1 MITSTFHE
9 TGFSAL
15 LFLQNSGSTG
25 SAHWAQGYDPTHHW
39 WLSTAWAA
47 LPLLVL
53 LTTIVGFKL
62 KAHRAALLA
71 LATAFAI
78 AVFVFH
84 MPVILASLAAAYG
97 AGYGLFP
104 IFWIIFPVI
113 FMYHLTVKAGRFVLL
128 QQCMTDIT
136 EDSRLQL
143 LLIAFCLGAFFEG
156 AAGFGTPVAVC
167 GTILLGLGF
176 KPVQA
181 AGLALLANTAPVAFG
196 GLGIPIIA
204 LHGVT
209 GLDTLVLTRVVAVLL
224 TPFCILVPFWLIWA
238 YAGFKAM
245 LEVWPAIFVA
255 GVTFAFTQL
264 MIARLHGPWLVDI
277 IASVVTITAL
287 VLFLRVWKPKR
298 ILNAKLEDVTHL
310 SRGVNAGRASVV
322 FRAALP
328 WIILTMFVTL
338 WGAPKYGA
346 WVDGL
351 STIRLHV
358 PGLDRVVSRM
368 PPAVPKAAAEP
379 AVFVFN
385 WISATGR
392 RHFSRCSA
400 RRLRHGS
407 PRPSGGCHVDGNR
420 QGHAVYDGHHRRA
433 HGSWIRD
440 ALLRNGRDPRA
451 GLCAHWPALS
461 IFRNVDWVAWHG
473 VDRVRYLVQRSLRKP
488 SEAHRPAV
496 EHFAVHHGGGQFRR
510 WRDGQNGRS
519 AERGRRQHCHR
530 HLWQGREHPSLRLA
544 AQSGARVPDGLA
556 RFFLYLL
563 SGTYKVPFELIRF
576 IFAAGRDAAVLAGPD
591 RVLTTFFPDPTSCC
605 STTCVTSC
613 TVSSR
618 CLRIAERAA
627 LGFRAAIAR

>member
-385 WISATGR
+385 WISATGSGIFLAALLAAFAMGLR
-392 RHFSRCSA
+392 GRQVGATLMETVKATRFTMVTIAALMGLGFVTRFCGMDATLGLAFA
-400 RRLRHGS
+400 RTGLLYPFFGTLIGWLGTASTGS
-407 PRPSGGCHVDGNR
+407 DTSSNVLFGSLQKLTAQQLNISPYIMAAANSGGGVMGKMVAP
-420 QGHAVYDGHHRRA
+420 QSVVVASTATGIYGKE
-433 HGSWIRD
+433 GSILRFVLLHSL
-440 ALLRNGRDPRA
+440 ALACLM
-451 GLCAHWPALS
+451 GLLVSFFIYCPALT
-461 IFRNVDWVAWHG
+461 
-473 VDRVRYLVQRSLRKP
+473 K
-488 SEAHRPAV
+488 
-496 EHFAVHHGGGQFRR
+496 
-510 WRDGQNGRS
+510 
-519 AERGRRQHCHR
+519 
-530 HLWQGREHPSLRLA
+530 
-544 AQSGARVPDGLA
+544 
-556 RFFLYLL
+556 FLLN
-563 SGTYKVPFELIRF
+563 
-576 IFAAGRDAAVLAGPD
+576 
-591 RVLTTFFPDPTSCC
+591 
-605 STTCVTSC
+605 
-613 TVSSR
+613 
-618 CLRIAERAA
+618 
-627 LGFRAAIAR
+627 

>member
-25 SAHWAQGYDPTHHW
+25 SAHWAQGYDPTHRW

-385 WISATGR
+385 WISATGSGIFLAALLAAFAMGLR
-392 RHFSRCSA
+392 GRQVGATLMETVKATRFTMVTIAALMGLGFVTRFCGMDATLGLAFA
-400 RRLRHGS
+400 RTGLLYPFFGTLIGWLGTASTGS
-407 PRPSGGCHVDGNR
+407 DTSSNVLFGSLQKLTAQQLNISPYIMAAANSGGGVMGKMVAP
-420 QGHAVYDGHHRRA
+420 QSVVVASTATGIYGKE
-433 HGSWIRD
+433 GSILRFVLLHSL
-440 ALLRNGRDPRA
+440 ALACLM
-451 GLCAHWPALS
+451 GLLVSFFIYCPALT
-461 IFRNVDWVAWHG
+461 
-473 VDRVRYLVQRSLRKP
+473 K
-488 SEAHRPAV
+488 
-496 EHFAVHHGGGQFRR
+496 
-510 WRDGQNGRS
+510 
-519 AERGRRQHCHR
+519 
-530 HLWQGREHPSLRLA
+530 
-544 AQSGARVPDGLA
+544 
-556 RFFLYLL
+556 FLLN
-563 SGTYKVPFELIRF
+563 
-576 IFAAGRDAAVLAGPD
+576 
-591 RVLTTFFPDPTSCC
+591 
-605 STTCVTSC
+605 
-613 TVSSR
+613 
-618 CLRIAERAA
+618 
-627 LGFRAAIAR
+627 

>member
-1 MITSTFHE
+1 MMTSTFHG
-9 TGFSAL
+9 TSLPTSF
-15 LFLQNSGSTG
+15 FLQSSVPAKT
-25 SAHWAQGYDPTHHW
+25 AHWAQGYDPTHHW

-53 LTTIVGFKL
+53 LTTIVGLKL

-71 LATAFAI
+71 LATAFTI

-84 MPVILASLAAAYG
+84 MPVILASLAAVYG

-113 FMYHLTVKAGRFVLL
+113 FMYHLTVKAGRFNLL

-167 GTILLGLGF
+167 GTVLLGLGF

-224 TPFCILVPFWLIWA
+224 TPFCLLVPFWLIWA

-245 LEVWPAIFVA
+245 MEVWPPVLVA
-255 GVTFAFTQL
+255 GSTFAVTQL
-264 MIARLHGPWLVDI
+264 TVARLHGPWLVDI

-287 VLFLRVWKPKR
+287 VLFLRVWKPRR

-351 STIRLHV
+351 STMHLHV
-358 PGLDRVVSRM
+358 PGLDHAVSRM
-368 PPAVPKAAAEP
+368 PPAVPIAAAEP

-385 WISATGR
+385 WVSATGTGIFLAALLAAFAMGLR
-392 RHFSRCSA
+392 GRQVGATLMETVKATRFTMITIAALMGLGFVTRFCGMDATLGLAFA
-400 RRLRHGS
+400 RTGVLYPFFGTLIGWLGTASTGS
-407 PRPSGGCHVDGNR
+407 DTSSNVLFGSLQKLTAQQLNISPYIMAAANSGGGVMGKMVAP
-420 QGHAVYDGHHRRA
+420 QSVVVASTAAGIYGKE
-433 HGSWIRD
+433 GSILRFVLLHSL
-440 ALLRNGRDPRA
+440 ALACLMGA
-451 GLCAHWPALS
+451 LVSFFIYCPALT
-461 IFRNVDWVAWHG
+461 
-473 VDRVRYLVQRSLRKP
+473 K
-488 SEAHRPAV
+488 
-496 EHFAVHHGGGQFRR
+496 
-510 WRDGQNGRS
+510 
-519 AERGRRQHCHR
+519 
-530 HLWQGREHPSLRLA
+530 
-544 AQSGARVPDGLA
+544 
-556 RFFLYLL
+556 FFLN
-563 SGTYKVPFELIRF
+563 
-576 IFAAGRDAAVLAGPD
+576 
-591 RVLTTFFPDPTSCC
+591 
-605 STTCVTSC
+605 
-613 TVSSR
+613 
-618 CLRIAERAA
+618 
-627 LGFRAAIAR
+627 

>member
-209 GLDTLVLTRVVAVLL
+209 GLDTLVLTRVIAVLL

-310 SRGVNAGRASVV
+310 SRGVTAGRASVV

-385 WISATGR
+385 WISATGSGIFLAALLAAFAMGLR
-392 RHFSRCSA
+392 GRQVGATLMETVKATRFTMVTIAALMGLGFVTRFCGMDATLGLAFA
-400 RRLRHGS
+400 RTGLLYPFFGTLIGWLGTASTGS
-407 PRPSGGCHVDGNR
+407 DTSSNVLFGSLQKLTAQQLNISPYIMAAANSGGGVMGKMVAP
-420 QGHAVYDGHHRRA
+420 QSVVVASTATGIYGKE
-433 HGSWIRD
+433 GSILRFVLLHSL
-440 ALLRNGRDPRA
+440 ALACLM
-451 GLCAHWPALS
+451 GLLVSFFIYCPALT
-461 IFRNVDWVAWHG
+461 
-473 VDRVRYLVQRSLRKP
+473 K
-488 SEAHRPAV
+488 
-496 EHFAVHHGGGQFRR
+496 
-510 WRDGQNGRS
+510 
-519 AERGRRQHCHR
+519 
-530 HLWQGREHPSLRLA
+530 
-544 AQSGARVPDGLA
+544 
-556 RFFLYLL
+556 FLLN
-563 SGTYKVPFELIRF
+563 
-576 IFAAGRDAAVLAGPD
+576 
-591 RVLTTFFPDPTSCC
+591 
-605 STTCVTSC
+605 
-613 TVSSR
+613 
-618 CLRIAERAA
+618 
-627 LGFRAAIAR
+627 

>member
-310 SRGVNAGRASVV
+310 SRGVTAGRASVV

-385 WISATGR
+385 WISATGSGIFLAALLAAFAMGLR
-392 RHFSRCSA
+392 GRQVGATLMETVKATRFTMVTIAALMGLGFVTRFCGMDATLGLAFA
-400 RRLRHGS
+400 RTGLLYPFFGTLIGWLGTASTGS
-407 PRPSGGCHVDGNR
+407 DTSSNVLFGSLQKLTAQQLNISPYIMAAANSGGGVMGKMVAP
-420 QGHAVYDGHHRRA
+420 QSVVVASTATGIYGKE
-433 HGSWIRD
+433 GSILRFVLLHSL
-440 ALLRNGRDPRA
+440 ALACLM
-451 GLCAHWPALS
+451 GLLVSFFIYCPALT
-461 IFRNVDWVAWHG
+461 
-473 VDRVRYLVQRSLRKP
+473 K
-488 SEAHRPAV
+488 
-496 EHFAVHHGGGQFRR
+496 
-510 WRDGQNGRS
+510 
-519 AERGRRQHCHR
+519 
-530 HLWQGREHPSLRLA
+530 
-544 AQSGARVPDGLA
+544 
-556 RFFLYLL
+556 FLLN
-563 SGTYKVPFELIRF
+563 
-576 IFAAGRDAAVLAGPD
+576 
-591 RVLTTFFPDPTSCC
+591 
-605 STTCVTSC
+605 
-613 TVSSR
+613 
-618 CLRIAERAA
+618 
-627 LGFRAAIAR
+627 

>member
-1 MITSTFHE
+1 MMTSTFHE
-9 TGFSAL
+9 TSLSAFV
-15 LFLQNSGSTG
+15 FLQNPGASKIT
-25 SAHWAQGYDPTHHW
+25 HWAQGYDPTHHW

-53 LTTIVGFKL
+53 LVTIVGLKV
-62 KAHRAALLA
+62 KAHLAALLA
-71 LATAFAI
+71 LASAFAI
-78 AVFVFH
+78 AVFIFH
-84 MPVILASLAAAYG
+84 MPVVLASLATIYG
-97 AGYGLFP
+97 AGYGIFP

-113 FMYHLTVKAGRFVLL
+113 FMYYLTVKAGRFGLL

-167 GTILLGLGF
+167 GTVLLGLGF

-181 AGLALLANTAPVAFG
+181 AGLSLLANTAPVAFG

-209 GLDTLVLTRVVAVLL
+209 GLDTLMLTRVVAVLL
-224 TPFCILVPFWLIWA
+224 TPFCILVPFWLVWA
-238 YAGFKAM
+238 YAGFRGM

-264 MIARLHGPWLVDI
+264 MVARLHGPWLVDI

-338 WGAPKYGA
+338 WGAPKYSA
-346 WVDGL
+346 WVSGM
-351 STIRLHV
+351 STMHLHV
-358 PGLDRVVSRM
+358 PGLDEVVSRM

-385 WISATGR
+385 WVSATGTGIFLAALLAAFAMGLR
-392 RHFSRCSA
+392 GRQVGATLMETVKATRFTMVTIAALMGLGFVTRFCGMDATLGLAFA
-400 RRLRHGS
+400 RTGVLYPFFGTLIGWMGTASTGS
-407 PRPSGGCHVDGNR
+407 DTSSNVLFGSLQKLTAQQLNISPYIMAAANSGGGVMGKMVAP
-420 QGHAVYDGHHRRA
+420 QSVVVASTATGIYGKE
-433 HGSWIRD
+433 GSILRFVLLHSV
-440 ALLRNGRDPRA
+440 ALACLM
-451 GLCAHWPALS
+451 GLVVSFFIYCPA
-461 IFRNVDWVAWHG
+461 
-473 VDRVRYLVQRSLRKP
+473 
-488 SEAHRPAV
+488 
-496 EHFAVHHGGGQFRR
+496 
-510 WRDGQNGRS
+510 
-519 AERGRRQHCHR
+519 
-530 HLWQGREHPSLRLA
+530 A
-544 AQSGARVPDGLA
+544 AK
-556 RFFLYLL
+556 LL
-563 SGTYKVPFELIRF
+563 MN
-576 IFAAGRDAAVLAGPD
+576 
-591 RVLTTFFPDPTSCC
+591 
-605 STTCVTSC
+605 
-613 TVSSR
+613 
-618 CLRIAERAA
+618 
-627 LGFRAAIAR
+627 

>member
-39 WLSTAWAA
+39 WLSTVWAA

-385 WISATGR
+385 WISATGSGIFLAALLAAFAMGLR
-392 RHFSRCSA
+392 GRQVGATLMETVKATRFTMVTIAALMGLGFVTRFCGMDATLGLAFA
-400 RRLRHGS
+400 RTGLLYPFFGTLIGWLGTASTGS
-407 PRPSGGCHVDGNR
+407 DTSSNVLFGSLQKLTAQQLNISPYIMAAANSGGGVMGKMVAP
-420 QGHAVYDGHHRRA
+420 QSVVVASTATGIYGKE
-433 HGSWIRD
+433 GSILRFVLLHSL
-440 ALLRNGRDPRA
+440 ALACLM
-451 GLCAHWPALS
+451 GLLVSFFIYCPALT
-461 IFRNVDWVAWHG
+461 
-473 VDRVRYLVQRSLRKP
+473 K
-488 SEAHRPAV
+488 
-496 EHFAVHHGGGQFRR
+496 
-510 WRDGQNGRS
+510 
-519 AERGRRQHCHR
+519 
-530 HLWQGREHPSLRLA
+530 
-544 AQSGARVPDGLA
+544 
-556 RFFLYLL
+556 FLLN
-563 SGTYKVPFELIRF
+563 
-576 IFAAGRDAAVLAGPD
+576 
-591 RVLTTFFPDPTSCC
+591 
-605 STTCVTSC
+605 
-613 TVSSR
+613 
-618 CLRIAERAA
+618 
-627 LGFRAAIAR
+627 